1 MTELANEQDLQVL
14 YQRYARVVLLRCTH
28 VCGNPTDAEEALQET
43 FLRAWRFRERF
54 DGRHPLGWLQRIAS
68 RASIDLLR
76 RRRRREHPW
85 AFVDE
90 VASVFRSPHD
100 RIEANALLR
109 HFRPEDAVIL
119 RLRYV
124 EDWDLDEIA
133 DHLDTSRRTIS
144 RRLER
149 LERRARAIVGVEEE
163 SV

>member
-1 MTELANEQDLQVL
+1 MTALDTEQDLQRL

-28 VCGNPTDAEEALQET
+28 VCGNPSDAEDALQET
-43 FLRAWRFRERF
+43 FLRAWRFRARF

-76 RRRRREHPW
+76 RRRRHEHPW
-85 AFVDE
+85 AFVDDL
-90 VASVFRSPHD
+90 VGTFQSPHE

-124 EDWDLDEIA
+124 EDWDLDDIA
-133 DHLDTSRRTIS
+133 DHLDTSRRSIS

-149 LERRARAIVGVEEE
+149 LERRARAIVGVE
-163 SV
+163 SP